1 MCRFCLAGRHGLRYY
16 YYYYYTTTT
25 NPPAAAAAT
34 AAATATATTTTP
46 PPTTTTARSINSTR
60 EFRAST
66 FRALS
71 ARYARLRF
79 VRVPRMLFCAG
90 SARVAAF
97 KFLKEI
103 NILRRILLLGNLY
116 IITLG
121 TLRTFTWKTWEP
133 WGNLYNTALGT
144 LTTFTWETW
153 ESWGNLYNAT
163 SESLRKPWQY
173 NLGTLENLLQ
183 CNLGNLEGTF
193 TIQPWEAW
201 KTWEPSGN
209 FEETLKE
216 PWGYL
221 LGTLREPWQS
231 NLGNLLETFTM
242 SPWEPGPRLLG
253 NLYIIILG
261 TLTTFTWKTW
271 EPCREPWRNLEGTF
285 WEPFGNLEGTLRNL
299 GNLGNLEGTLGTL
312 GTFTW
317 EPGNLYLGT
326 WEPLLG
332 NLYLGTWEPLLG
344 NLYLGTFTWNLGTLG
359 EWVSELLRSAPKPL
373 LWLKTPKHSAV
384 GESWGFNSVPHR

>member
-1 MCRFCLAGRHGLRYY
+1 M
-16 YYYYYTTTT
+16 
-25 NPPAAAAAT
+25 
-34 AAATATATTTTP
+34 
-46 PPTTTTARSINSTR
+46 
-60 EFRAST
+60 
-66 FRALS
+66 
-71 ARYARLRF
+71 
-79 VRVPRMLFCAG
+79 
-90 SARVAAF
+90 
-97 KFLKEI
+97 
-103 NILRRILLLGNLY
+103 RI
-116 IITLG
+116 
-121 TLRTFTWKTWEP
+121 FTWKTWEP
-133 WGNLYNTALGT
+133 WGNLYNTTLGT

-163 SESLRKPWQY
+163 SEKVWGNLDNIYNLGTLENLYNVTLGTLREPLQCNLGKLEETLTRQY

-193 TIQPWEAW
+193 TIQPWEPW

-209 FEETLKE
+209 LEETLKE

-271 EPCREPWRNLEGTF
+271 DPCREPWRNLEGTF
-285 WEPFGNLEGTLRNL
+285 WEPWGNLEEPWEPWEPWANL
-299 GNLGNLEGTLGTL
+299 GNLGNLERTLSEP
-312 GTFTW
+312 W
-317 EPGNLYLGT
+317 EP
-326 WEPLLG
+326 WEPLLGNLG

-344 NLYLGTFTWNLGTLG
+344 NLGTFTWEPLLGNLYLEPGNLEG
-359 EWVSELLRSAPKPL
+359 MGFGAAPVCSETFTMAEDPKAFCCWGKRDINKDRWPSENDIKMHRCYDSFCAFFNDQFTIDLRSICDQFASKRL
-373 LWLKTPKHSAV
+373 MVST
-384 GESWGFNSVPHR
+384 